1 MAGLADP
8 SKSMRDSTPSNP
20 IRRPGSSDMEHR
32 MSDYKTIMLA
42 DDELDIRTV
51 LRILLESSAIH
62 ILEVSNGT
70 DALELARQS
79 PPDLIVLDWMMPGL
93 DGLEVLQALRRE
105 PETAA
110 IPIIMLSS
118 RDQPEDIQLA
128 LDLDVTAYVA
138 KPFNPTELLAAVE
151 RAL

>member
-1 MAGLADP
+1 
-8 SKSMRDSTPSNP
+8 
-20 IRRPGSSDMEHR
+20 MEHC
-32 MSDYKTIMLA
+32 MSHFKTIMLA

-51 LRILLESSAIH
+51 CRILLESSEIH
-62 ILEVSNGT
+62 ILEASNGT

-118 RDQPEDIQLA
+118 RDQPEDIQRA
-128 LDLDVTAYVA
+128 LDLDVTAYLS
-138 KPFNPTELLAAVE
+138 KPFNPVELLATVE

>member
-1 MAGLADP
+1 
-8 SKSMRDSTPSNP
+8 
-20 IRRPGSSDMEHR
+20 
-32 MSDYKTIMLA
+32 MSHFKTIMLA

-51 LRILLESSAIH
+51 CRILLESSKIH

-93 DGLEVLQALRRE
+93 DGLEVLQALRDE
-105 PETAA
+105 PQTAG

-118 RDQPEDIQLA
+118 RDQPEDIQQA
-128 LDLDVTAYVA
+128 LDLDVIAYLS
-138 KPFNPTELLAAVE
+138 KPFNPVELLATVE
-151 RAL
+151 QVL